1 MKSRKTRGILIALFI
16 IAPLAFFAFKGPSER
31 YFEIA
36 KNLDIFATLFKEVNA
51 FYVDEVSPEDLMRV
65 AIDSMLASLD
75 PYTNYI
81 PEEGM
86 EAFQIMTTGQ
96 YAGIGALI
104 GQIEQKT
111 IVTMPYEGFP
121 AQKAGLIIGDEIVEI
136 DGIKISGKAPSEV
149 SKLLKGQPRT
159 EVKVKIN
166 RFGHSKPIEYTL
178 KRERITVRNV
188 PYYGILQNK
197 VGYIRLEDFTSG
209 AGREVQSA
217 LNDLKDQGADRL
229 ILDLRGNP
237 GGLLDEAVN
246 VANIFLKKGSEIV
259 STKGKIEEWNKSYR
273 ALNAAVDT
281 EIPMI
286 VLIDGGS
293 ASAAEIVAGAIQDY
307 DRGLLIGKRSFGK
320 GLVQTTR
327 PLAYKSQLKVTTAKY
342 YIPSGRC
349 IQAVDYSRKKN
360 DSLGAVSPLTF
371 KTRIGRQVR
380 DGGGLDPDLEVLE
393 EIFAPITASLVYKGL
408 IFDYANQYY
417 FKNPK
422 IAPAKEFVLTDREY
436 QEFVKWLAGKD
447 YDYTTRVESNIE
459 DLEKLAKEEKYYQE
473 IKEQLKELK
482 NKVQHNKEQDLMK
495 FKNEI
500 QEVLQQEIASRYYF
514 YRGALEASFQYDND
528 LKVAMETIADSEKY
542 KKLLSIN

>member
-349 IQAVDYSRKKN
+349 IQAVDYSRKKI